1 MSTVWDALQ
10 GIGTVAAI
18 VPAILALWWA
28 SKARSTANEA
38 NGIARQAAADTR
50 RMVEIEEASEHKR
63 LSPQLDFAIE
73 DRLGGGGYSLRLV
86 VDRRVDSVTV
96 SLVRQVNSI
105 ADETVMFVVEG
116 LVPAAAGT
124 MRAEVTVSAI
134 PAGGARQLSLWVSDH
149 TRSGGA
155 VVRFRS
161 EARRG
166 DRTWPDLINEVRL
179 PYEPAQ
185 PVALPPSDEPD
196 IGTVGF

>member
-10 GIGTVAAI
+10 GVGTVAAI
-18 VPAILALWWA
+18 APAILALRWA

-38 NGIARQAAADTR
+38 NEIAKQAAADTR
-50 RMVEIEEASEHKR
+50 RMVQIEEAAEHER
-63 LSPQLDFAIE
+63 LTPQLDFVIE
-73 DRLGGGGYSLRLV
+73 DRLGGGGFALRLV
-86 VDRRVDSVTV
+86 VDRPVDSVTV
-96 SLVRQVNSI
+96 SLVRRVNSI

-124 MRAEVTVSAI
+124 MRAEVTVAAI
-134 PAGGARQLSLWVSDH
+134 SAGGARQLSLWVSDH
-149 TRSGGA
+149 TRAGGA

-166 DRTWPDLINEVRL
+166 DRTWPDLISEVSL
-179 PYEPAQ
+179 PHESAQ
-185 PVALPPSDEPD
+185 PVALRSSEEPD